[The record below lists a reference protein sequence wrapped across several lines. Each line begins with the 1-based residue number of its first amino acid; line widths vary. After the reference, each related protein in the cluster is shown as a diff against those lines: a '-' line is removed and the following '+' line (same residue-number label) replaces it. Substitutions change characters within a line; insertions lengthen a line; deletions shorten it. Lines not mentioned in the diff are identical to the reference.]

1 METHLITLFAETCI
15 HPGAEGGSGFVD
27 LPVAREAATDYP
39 VVPGS
44 SLKGA
49 LAGFARDHSMAQE
62 TLDRIF
68 GKSDHA
74 GALLVSDA
82 RLLLLPVRSL
92 HSAYKWATCP
102 HLLERFCR
110 DQSRAGGDTPPGL
123 LNWAQLRPGAYLG
136 ANVGDLFLE
145 ERHLQ
150 NQAPLPTELLKWLEP
165 LIPYDHARS
174 RLPNQLVVLHD
185 DDFVW
190 FARYGLAIQ
199 ARNVLDPD
207 RKTSQNLWY
216 EEAIPPDTLFYALLA
231 QRSRDGIQPL
241 IQLLQQHP
249 YLQVGGNETTGMGW
263 FRVHLPTPLP
273 A

>member
-1 METHLITLFAETCI
+1 MQSQILSLFAETSI

-39 VVPGS
+39 VIPGS

-49 LAGFARDHSMAQE
+49 LAGFARSHSM
-62 TLDRIF
+62 TSDLLDRIF
-68 GKSDHA
+68 GKSDQA

-92 HSAYKWATCP
+92 HSAYKWVTCP
-102 HLLERFCR
+102 HLLERYHR
-110 DQSRAGGDTPPGL
+110 DQCRAGLDVPPVPPDL
-123 LNWAQLRPGAYLG
+123 AQICPGAYLG
-136 ANVGDLFLE
+136 PQVEDLFLE
-145 ERHLQ
+145 ERQFKHRA
-150 NQAPLPTELLKWLEP
+150 NLPDSLVKGVEA
-165 LIPYDHARS
+165 LIPYENARS
-174 RLPNQLVVLHD
+174 RLPAQLVVLHD

-216 EEAIPPDTLFYALLA
+216 EEAIPPDSLFYALLA
-231 QRSRDGIQPL
+231 QRSRDGIQPML
-241 IQLLQQHP
+241 ELLQKHP

-263 FRVHLPTPLP
+263 FRVTLLNPLSN
-273 A
+273 